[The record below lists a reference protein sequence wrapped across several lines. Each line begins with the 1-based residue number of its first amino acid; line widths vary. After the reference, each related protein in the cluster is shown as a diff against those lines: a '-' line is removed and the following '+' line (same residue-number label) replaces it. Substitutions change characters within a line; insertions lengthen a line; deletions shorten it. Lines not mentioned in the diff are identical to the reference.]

1 MQDRAADPACCAEYL
16 VSGGA
21 PRGIG
26 LSHRSLGSP
35 LASEQDAQRQ
45 KRNAR
50 IKPQRGMAN
59 IPVVERA
66 FFFLGDSRN
75 LSAALNLA

>member
-1 MQDRAADPACCAEYL
+1 L
-16 VSGGA
+16 
-21 PRGIG
+21 
-26 LSHRSLGSP
+26 LGSP

-50 IKPQRGMAN
+50 IKPERGMAN
-59 IPVVERA
+59 IPFVERA

-75 LSAALNLA
+75 LFAALNLA